1 VSQAR
6 LPGFA
11 DPFKI
16 DVEAGAIAADGQGL
30 GQGGPSGKRAK
41 RKEQGGVKGR
51 LINAR
56 PASGN
61 DFHR

>member
-16 DVEAGAIAADGQGL
+16 DVEAGAIVAD